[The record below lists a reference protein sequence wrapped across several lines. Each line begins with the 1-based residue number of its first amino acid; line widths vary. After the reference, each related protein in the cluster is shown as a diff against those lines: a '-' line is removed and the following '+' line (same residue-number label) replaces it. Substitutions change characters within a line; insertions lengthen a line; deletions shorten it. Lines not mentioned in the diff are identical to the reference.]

1 MTTATT
7 PARLVGEDLTVGY
20 DGRTVLRGL
29 DVAVPTGELT
39 VVVGPNGCGKSTLL
53 RALARMLPTTTGRVL
68 LDGVSIG
75 EFGGKEV
82 ARILGLLPQSPVAPE
97 GILVDDLVARGRYP
111 YQTMLRQW
119 SVADADAV
127 ESALERAGV
136 ADLRDRMITELSGGQ
151 RQRVWIAMVL
161 AQQTSLLLLDE
172 PTTFLDISH
181 QLDVLDLCRSLRDDG
196 KTVVAVLH
204 DLNLAFRYATHLI
217 VMAEGAIVAQ
227 GPPAEVVT
235 TALMADVFGL
245 SCRIMADPESG
256 TPLVI
261 PTVRGRAS

>member
-1 MTTATT
+1 MTESTAT
-7 PARLVGEDLTVGY
+7 ARLVGENLTVGY
-20 DGRTVLRGL
+20 DGRTVLEGL
-29 DVAVPTGELT
+29 DVAVLTGELT

-68 LDGVSIG
+68 LDDVPIG
-75 EFGGKEV
+75 DYRAKEV
-82 ARILGLLPQSPVAPE
+82 ARVLGLLPQSPVAPE

-119 SVADADAV
+119 SDEDTEAV
-127 ESALERAGV
+127 ESALDRAGV
-136 ADLRDRMITELSGGQ
+136 VALRDRMVTELSGGQ

-181 QLDVLDLCRSLRDDG
+181 QLDVLDLCRSLQRDG
-196 KTVVAVLH
+196 KTVVAILH
-204 DLNLAFRYATHLI
+204 DLNLAFRYATHLV
-217 VMAEGAIVAQ
+217 VMADGAIVAQ
-227 GPPAEVVT
+227 GAPTDIVTAE
-235 TALMADVFGL
+235 LMAEVFGL
-245 SCRIMADPESG
+245 SCRIMSDPESG

-261 PTVRGRAS
+261 PTVREPLT